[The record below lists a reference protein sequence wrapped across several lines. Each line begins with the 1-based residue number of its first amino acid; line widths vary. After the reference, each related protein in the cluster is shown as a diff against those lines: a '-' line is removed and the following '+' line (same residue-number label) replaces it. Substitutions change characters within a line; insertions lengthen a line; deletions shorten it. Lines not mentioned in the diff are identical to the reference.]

1 MDGQEDSSN
10 LLIRLYEYEN
20 ADLNDDNTAVRIIET
35 QQKIFSDVLIF
46 ESCKEK
52 TQYFLIIENK
62 SNSYPLNT
70 CYTVTMLSFV

>member
-1 MDGQEDSSN
+1 MDVQENSSN
-10 LLIRLYEYEN
+10 LLIKLYEYEN

-52 TQYFLIIENK
+52 TQYLLVI
-62 SNSYPLNT
+62 
-70 CYTVTMLSFV
+70 